1 MNEFFK
7 SLVDPKGKFKLWG
20 IAFLVL
26 LGILLMILPGLFLQ
40 EPRDKP
46 LSGEQQQIKLTDSV
60 EYGASFLLELEKQL
74 AEQAEEILNQGDGF
88 GKVRVAVTLE
98 AGPEQDIARNIQNQE
113 SVVEEK
119 DSGGGTKVTSEVQE
133 QVEYVFAQGRDEP
146 LILREKSA
154 EIKGVLVMAEG
165 ASDSVI
171 KQQLSKAI
179 QALFA
184 LPAHRVMILP
194 MKGR

>member
-1 MNEFFK
+1 MNELFK
-7 SLVDPKGKFKLWG
+7 SLVDPTGKFKIWG
-20 IAFLVL
+20 IAFLVV
-26 LGILLMILPGLFLQ
+26 LGILLMILPGLFSKEQ
-40 EPRDKP
+40 RERS
-46 LSGEQQQIKLTDSV
+46 LSVEQQQAKITDGV
-60 EYGASFLLELEKQL
+60 EYGAHFLFELEKQL

-98 AGPEQDIARNIQNQE
+98 AGPEQDFARNIQNQE

-119 DSGGGTKVTSEVQE
+119 DTGGGTKITSEVQE
-133 QVEYVFAQGRDEP
+133 QVEYVFAQGRGEP

-154 EIKGVLVMAEG
+154 QIKGVLVMAEG
-165 ASDSVI
+165 ASDSAI
-171 KQQLSKAI
+171 KQQLSEAI